1 MKKIF
6 GLTVLLAA
14 VLFSSCSFNNTH
26 KKGSVDFS
34 IPIGEILAYKNQIS
48 AREAFDDDEDETQEE
63 PTNTVILTVLVQIK
77 GNRGYYDAQMQKTD
91 ITDFVNSLDGNEN
104 DSDPDRF
111 LSIPD
116 LKLNYHFDGIPV
128 NQSYTIMA
136 QIFSENIQSYNG
148 DNWIYDSVLFSG
160 DKSGISLIPDN
171 TTQVVIDMDIIDE
184 KTYSPFDLQFVSNNS
199 SDTKEINPEKDFY
212 IAYCEEDS
220 KYYYPKDLSE
230 EENFGAT
237 ELTNQKRTG
246 WKELTDIRLVIKDYF
261 LGFDVK
267 QDRIIGKGSISGMPV
282 YEPYPLDFSNGY
294 YSFLKENFVDG
305 EFYIDSDVLIISKK
319 IRGEEFSFLAQ
330 FPNIQV
336 TSIKFATTED
346 DEKGSLTV
354 SIPGITQQ
362 DIHSTEGSDNT
373 MQYTYLVQVSSI
385 SDNAYYAAQVKTVNE
400 EELKEAQTFTFENLS
415 SGKNYKA
422 MVDIYSQSIYE
433 GQTGHSLLTYAGDE
447 KIQSFGDTN
456 SIEVT
461 AEPTSVY
468 SYSNFYLFLTCEEN
482 VPYGKEVESAEGF
495 SVLFA
500 KCKDESKTSEE
511 YKYYCRQKK
520 SADEEIPQFGFTD
533 ENPDDWTEIK
543 DFYFGLKEDSHYR
556 KFTFVQPIKNDNE
569 EETIDIVFD
578 DNNLF
583 KVTDYLEGNN
593 FIFNYPLSATLT
605 FDDGS
610 TFEASLVTPQVT
622 FSDITFAKKQEG
634 EAFTETDSGE
644 ITIEE
649 SKLSFTHWNDQENS
663 STIRYMTTVPLD
675 DILNGKH
682 LSDDDTVV
690 FVLSITGMIDRGDI
704 ISDIIGNYVEK
715 NQFYYQLQEDNWET
729 IYIDDDEGLFKN
741 NNCINYDARP
751 KGDYTFVMPLNL
763 IQDAEDYRNLQLFFD
778 CAKSNIDD
786 EKLEFDCSIKY
797 TIFPAVEKAFVFGVG
812 KNWDK
817 ITDEEDPNYD
827 PTKPDYR
834 YEVNI
839 PLRDLYGNPLNLK
852 KDDTVKVY
860 LQGKVRS
867 YTTAFETLDRSTT
880 FTAELYDNAEYEG
893 SNFHALSIDKLDE
906 GTTNP
911 DNRKQLTMGSD
922 GGLAYSGEF
931 VFSPIAEPYVSKTD
945 PDFKNDFRFQC
956 HTPCENPGVL
966 IVVTD
971 YFFTNQIISGSD

>member
-148 DNWIYDSVLFSG
+148 DNWIYDSVVFSG
-160 DKSGISLIPDN
+160 DKSGIYLIPDN

-184 KTYSPFDLQFVSNNS
+184 KTYSPFDLQFVSNNT

-362 DIHSTEGSDNT
+362 DIHSSEGSDNT

-520 SADEEIPQFGFTD
+520 SADEEIPEFGFTD

-556 KFTFVQPIKNDNE
+556 KFTFVQPIQNDNE

-578 DNNLF
+578 GNNLF
-583 KVTDYLEGNN
+583 KVTDYIDGKFNN
-593 FIFNYPLSATLT
+593 PLSATLT

-610 TFEASLVTPQVT
+610 TFEASLVTPQVY
-622 FSDITFAKKQEG
+622 FSDITFAQQS
-634 EAFTETDSGE
+634 FTETQFGE
-644 ITIEE
+644 ITIQE
-649 SKLSFTHWNDQENS
+649 SKLSFTPWNVQEDNTS
-663 STIRYMTTVPLD
+663 GQEGKTRYMTTVPLD
-675 DILNGKH
+675 DILDGKH
-682 LSDDDTVV
+682 LSDGDTAV
-690 FVLSITGMIDRGDI
+690 FVLTTSGQSPVDNFSTYG
-704 ISDIIGNYVEK
+704 VT
-715 NQFYYQLQEDNWET
+715 QFYYQLQPDDWQT
-729 IYIDDDEGLFKN
+729 IYEDDEGLFEH
-741 NNCINYDARP
+741 NNCINFDVRDS
-751 KGDYTFVMPLNL
+751 GDYTFVMPLNQIEDAVDYNNL
-763 IQDAEDYRNLQLFFD
+763 QIFFDTPKGTDAE
-778 CAKSNIDD
+778 S
-786 EKLEFDCSIKY
+786 LELDCSIKY
-797 TIFPAVEKAFVFGVG
+797 TIFPAAEKAFVFGVG

-827 PTKPDYR
+827 PDSDPKKPDYR

-880 FTAELYDNAEYEG
+880 FTAELYDNAEYEK
-893 SNFHALSIDKLDE
+893 SSFHALSIDMLDAQ
-906 GTTNP
+906 TPNP